1 MVDTVDVPAPR
12 NSSPTALKP
21 HAGLPMRV
29 HQIPSPTIVM
39 DRVTNTALGAQ
50 NPGEEFCAPSENSG
64 NSERSRPCTILGTAV
79 PNVSLVS
86 PNRHFHA
93 FYHPPAGPTIGGMK
107 PNLSRVSS
115 CLTVLAFAVA
125 SAIADD
131 AKKPPQ
137 PPANLPAGPPSVI
150 IPTDYLALPAVGQY
164 GRLPLH
170 RDALEVQIVDGTW
183 KPPTAGQT
191 VKSPDGKMSMWSAVK
206 AAADGSLDTPKL
218 RGGYAFAS
226 FDSPADRIMLLEA
239 SGDAMV
245 YVNGEPRAGD
255 TYSLGWLR
263 LPVVVKKG
271 QNTLLFQLGA
281 DKLKARLVTAPEKA
295 VFFND
300 NNRTLPTL
308 VRQEIVTSP
317 IWAAIPIT
325 NASRDWIEGAT
336 IECATSMREPK
347 ATPVAPI
354 PPLS

>member
-50 NPGEEFCAPSENSG
+50 NPGEEFCAPKKNPAKYEW
-64 NSERSRPCTILGTAV
+64 SRQSSTVGTVMA
-79 PNVSLVS
+79 NGFLVS
-86 PNRHFHA
+86 ADYHPHA
-93 FYHPPAGPTIGGMK
+93 FCHPAARPTIGGMK
-107 PNLSRVSS
+107 PNLSLVSS
-115 CLTVLAFAVA
+115 CLAALAFAVA

-131 AKKPPQ
+131 AKKTPQ
-137 PPANLPAGPPSVI
+137 SPANLPAGPPSVI
-150 IPTDYLALPAVGQY
+150 IPTDYLALPTVGQY

-170 RDALEVQIVDGTW
+170 RDALEAQIVDGTW

-255 TYSLGWLR
+255 TYNLGWLR
-263 LPVVVKKG
+263 LPV
-271 QNTLLFQLGA
+271 A
-281 DKLKARLVTAPEKA
+281 
-295 VFFND
+295 
-300 NNRTLPTL
+300 
-308 VRQEIVTSP
+308 
-317 IWAAIPIT
+317 
-325 NASRDWIEGAT
+325 
-336 IECATSMREPK
+336 
-347 ATPVAPI
+347 
-354 PPLS
+354 